1 MNLFKKGHKLMKLNK
16 KFYIILLII
25 YFVILFTVLYIFGH
39 VSNVNN
45 SNFFNRFISLINIIP
60 FANLGNTQSII
71 ISIIRFIPLSFIL
84 PNIFNKLKQPYN
96 FYITI
101 ISIIFLYEI
110 SKTLLLLG
118 YGDINDIILGS
129 FSTITIYKIFLK
141 AQA

>member
-1 MNLFKKGHKLMKLNK
+1 M
-16 KFYIILLII
+16 Y
-25 YFVILFTVLYIFGH
+25 
-39 VSNVNN
+39 
-45 SNFFNRFISLINIIP
+45 
-60 FANLGNTQSII
+60 
-71 ISIIRFIPLSFIL
+71 LSFIL

>member
-1 MNLFKKGHKLMKLNK
+1 MKGHKLMKLNK
-16 KFYIILLII
+16 KLYIALLII
-25 YFVILFTVLYIFGH
+25 YLIILFSMLYIFGH

-45 SNFFNRFISLINIIP
+45 SNYFDRFISLINIIP

-84 PNIFNKLKQPYN
+84 PNIFNKLKQPYY

-101 ISIIFLYEI
+101 ISIIFFYEI

-129 FSTITIYKIFLK
+129 FSTIIIYKIFLK